1 MYFFWDEDKG
11 AFDEPTASAFSG
23 GQMAMA
29 AGAGLLVG
37 ILGVTLVLLPQREK
51 KKQTAAV

>member
-1 MYFFWDEDKG
+1 MYFFWDEDEG

-37 ILGVTLVLLPQREK
+37 ILGATLVLLPRRK
-51 KKQTAAV
+51 KKEQTAAI